1 METWLNGV
9 LRETL
14 VDTEPEEDIG
24 VTVVVPEQVKG
35 NEEDRIYPRLP
46 SDDSESDSEME
57 NIGATGGSSQAEDNA
72 YLLREMRLLKLQ
84 VQSMQEKE
92 KSKDFTQT

>member
-1 METWLNGV
+1 VETWLNGV

-46 SDDSESDSEME
+46 SDDSESDSEWRILE
-57 NIGATGGSSQAEDNA
+57 Q
-72 YLLREMRLLKLQ
+72 
-84 VQSMQEKE
+84 QEEAPKRRITRIYCG
-92 KSKDFTQT
+92 K

>member
-24 VTVVVPEQVKG
+24 VTVVVPEQVKE

-57 NIGATGGSSQAEDNA
+57 NIGATGGSNAGNEINETTDAKYARQGED
-72 YLLREMRLLKLQ
+72 
-84 VQSMQEKE
+84 
-92 KSKDFTQT
+92 